1 MAAAIRCTS
10 CDREALLEDEARRQ
24 CHRSRA
30 GHGQVVHRS
39 VDREVADAAAC
50 EEQWRNDVPV
60 GGEGQPPA
68 EQVQH
73 GAVLEEFE
81 HGIAKG
87 FEEDRV
93 DEGGRCLA
101 ARAVGQGDAFLTDL
115 GTPASGLV
123 DPVQYRLL
131 AVGPG
136 GGLVDAH
143 RRPPAGCE
151 TSVSVSSRTWERWKR
166 PKL

>member
-1 MAAAIRCTS
+1 MHFL
-10 CDREALLEDEARRQ
+10 DREALLEDEARRQ

-39 VDREVADAAAC
+39 VDREVADAATG
-50 EEQWRNDVPV
+50 EEQWRDDVPI
-60 GGEGQPPA
+60 GREREPPA
-68 EQVQH
+68 EQVQY

-87 FEEDRV
+87 FEEDRL

-115 GTPASGLV
+115 GTPASSLSIRSR
-123 DPVQYRLL
+123 YRLL
-131 AVGPG
+131 AVGPDC
-136 GGLVDAH
+136 GLIDGH
-143 RRPPAGCE
+143 RTPPAGSE